1 MPDTPSGY
9 TLPPNS
15 TAINGTTILAET
27 HNIPVEDMAQAL
39 NNRMRRDGIA
49 SPMLAH
55 MDMGGF
61 RVRNVQNAT
70 LDGDVVTLGQLNA
83 LLANISSVPV
93 GSLHVTT
100 GTVLPT
106 GYIWANGGS
115 YSRST
120 YSVLWSWVQ
129 SSGNLAA
136 SQNDKTA
143 GQYGPGNGTTTFT
156 VPDLREYFVRS
167 TSSGRNPG
175 TVQADEL
182 KQHQHTGTTSSDT
195 HSHNFPVRDTG
206 DAGTRNQVRF
216 ATTNDRTQGTHTTS
230 SDTHNHSFTTN
241 NTGGSETRPKNIAY
255 NYMIKV

>member
-15 TAINGTTILAET
+15 MAISGTTILAET
-27 HNIPVEDMAQAL
+27 HNIPVEDIAQAL

-106 GYIWANGGS
+106 GYIWANGGT
-115 YSRST
+115 YQRST
-120 YSVLWSWVQ
+120 YSALWSWVQ
-129 SSGNLAA
+129 ASGNLAA
-136 SQNDKTA
+136 SQGDKTA

-167 TSSGRNPG
+167 TSSGRAAG

-195 HSHNFPVRDTG
+195 HNHRVTLGGSQSRG
-206 DAGTRNQVRF
+206 SSALWARNSGEQ
-216 ATTNDRTQGTHTTS
+216 ATTS
-230 SDTHNHSFTTN
+230 SYTHNHSFTTN